1 MVATLVSRLTIMS
14 HVLNMNSEN
23 LIAISMQLL
32 STMKERRLEEMPNYN
47 LLDVE
52 FSITREELINKYN
65 QLI

>member
-1 MVATLVSRLTIMS
+1 MS
-14 HVLNMNSEN
+14 HVLNINSEN

-32 STMKERRLEEMPNYN
+32 STMKERRLEEIPNYN
-47 LLDVE
+47 ILDVE